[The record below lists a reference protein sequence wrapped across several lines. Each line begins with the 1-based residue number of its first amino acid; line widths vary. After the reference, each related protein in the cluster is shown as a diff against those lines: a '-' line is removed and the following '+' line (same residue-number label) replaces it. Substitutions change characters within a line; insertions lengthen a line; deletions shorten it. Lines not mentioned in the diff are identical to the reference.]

1 MSAVERIG
9 RVAIN
14 TEVANRT
21 NDFVS
26 ACRYLMLH
34 AKSNAVAAAERS
46 KSPSRVVE
54 FVRAAIEPGIT
65 TNWGDPLSNVQN
77 LSNAFLNSL
86 VGVSVLDTLLPSMLV
101 LPPRTTIVSVTTT
114 LSGGSVLEAAVKP
127 ASQLSLAATDLEPQK
142 IAAYCAVTTE
152 LLKMSNP
159 GALELLKR
167 ELRIAITKATNAFFL
182 SKFASVTSFV
192 SSGTQ
197 SSGFRQ
203 DLRTLLA
210 TVSSGADSKLFLI
223 VTRTIAEALA
233 VLPDTAGGALHF
245 HKWDTTAA

>member
-26 ACRYLMLH
+26 PCRYLMLH

-46 KSPSRVVE
+46 KSPSHVVE

-86 VGVSVLDTLLPSMLV
+86 VGVSVLDTLLPSMLF
-101 LPPRTTIVSVTTT
+101 LPPRTTIVICNHNVERWQRS
-114 LSGGSVLEAAVKP
+114 
-127 ASQLSLAATDLEPQK
+127 
-142 IAAYCAVTTE
+142 
-152 LLKMSNP
+152 
-159 GALELLKR
+159 
-167 ELRIAITKATNAFFL
+167 
-182 SKFASVTSFV
+182 
-192 SSGTQ
+192 
-197 SSGFRQ
+197 
-203 DLRTLLA
+203 
-210 TVSSGADSKLFLI
+210 
-223 VTRTIAEALA
+223 
-233 VLPDTAGGALHF
+233 
-245 HKWDTTAA
+245 